1 VIKKGRILETS
12 VKEFMKNENPGWNRK
27 RGNGKTVKK
36 FKKIV
41 SNMFTGQPV
50 VIKNKSRQIKTG

>member
-1 VIKKGRILETS
+1 VSKKGRILETK
-12 VKEFMKNENPGWNRK
+12 VKEFMKNKNSGWNGKRK
-27 RGNGKTVKK
+27 NGETVKK

-50 VIKNKSRQIKTG
+50 VIKNKSRQIKIE